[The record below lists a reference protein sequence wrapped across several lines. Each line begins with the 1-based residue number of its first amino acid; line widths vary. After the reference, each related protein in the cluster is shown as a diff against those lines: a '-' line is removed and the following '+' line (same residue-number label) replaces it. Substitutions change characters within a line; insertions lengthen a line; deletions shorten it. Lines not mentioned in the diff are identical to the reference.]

1 MLKFLSRFW
10 PPPSVL
16 VDYSVAVLSIAAAVA
31 VGRGLDVSLN
41 FAPSLTLFLCAIMFV
56 AWVGGTGPGLLSLVL
71 AIIAYD
77 HFFIDSADSVFISL
91 KDSQRIVLFA
101 IAGCF
106 VVWVTASQ
114 RTATKSLRRARDDL
128 QLAFQDLA
136 RLNKSLEVENAERK
150 RAELALRQSQ
160 VHLDEAQSLSQ
171 TGSFA
176 WRVSACDVVW
186 SRETYRIFGV
196 EPTVTPTIAI
206 ALDRIHPD
214 DRTHVQNQIERAE
227 NGEQEF
233 DYEHRLIAP
242 DGSVKQ
248 LHVRAHRVKHENG
261 EEEIV
266 GALVDVT
273 ATRKA
278 EEALNK
284 AQTELAHVTRVTT
297 LGEMSASIAH
307 EVNQPLT
314 AIMVNGNAGLRWL
327 LRDQPE
333 LGEVQ
338 DVLQRIVGEANRAS
352 EVMRRIRDLS
362 QKASPRMVELDINR
376 VIGEALSL
384 LRREAL
390 RHRVALRVEL
400 APDLPRICG
409 DRIQL
414 QQVIINLAINGFQAL
429 APVEDRPRVL
439 SIRTEE
445 CEPDQVIVMVEDVGI
460 GVAPEDTHR
469 LFGAFYTTK
478 PDGMGMGLSICRA
491 IVEAHGGRLWASPN
505 NGPGMTFRF
514 TIRAAE
520 AVSSP
525 HSVEPRSASEG

>member
-1 MLKFLSRFW
+1 VK
-10 PPPSVL
+10 
-16 VDYSVAVLSIAAAVA
+16 Y
-31 VGRGLDVSLN
+31 
-41 FAPSLTLFLCAIMFV
+41 
-56 AWVGGTGPGLLSLVL
+56 
-71 AIIAYD
+71 
-77 HFFIDSADSVFISL
+77 
-91 KDSQRIVLFA
+91 
-101 IAGCF
+101 
-106 VVWVTASQ
+106 
-114 RTATKSLRRARDDL
+114 
-128 QLAFQDLA
+128 
-136 RLNKSLEVENAERK
+136 
-150 RAELALRQSQ
+150 
-160 VHLDEAQSLSQ
+160 
-171 TGSFA
+171 
-176 WRVSACDVVW
+176 
-186 SRETYRIFGV
+186 ET
-196 EPTVTPTIAI
+196 
-206 ALDRIHPD
+206 
-214 DRTHVQNQIERAE
+214 
-227 NGEQEF
+227 
-233 DYEHRLIAP
+233 
-242 DGSVKQ
+242 
-248 LHVRAHRVKHENG
+248 G

-390 RHRVALRVEL
+390 RHRVALRVDL
-400 APDLPRICG
+400 APDLPAVCG

-429 APVEDRPRVL
+429 APVEDRPRVV

-445 CEPDQVIVMVEDVGI
+445 VDPKQVVVMVEDAGVG
-460 GVAPEDTHR
+460 VEPENASR
-469 LFGAFYTTK
+469 LFSAFYTTK
-478 PDGMGMGLSICRA
+478 PDGMGMGLSICRS
-491 IVEAHGGRLWASPN
+491 IVEAHGGRLWASRN

-514 TIRAAE
+514 TIRAADE
-520 AVSSP
+520 
-525 HSVEPRSASEG
+525 VESCPRGVAPRSASEG